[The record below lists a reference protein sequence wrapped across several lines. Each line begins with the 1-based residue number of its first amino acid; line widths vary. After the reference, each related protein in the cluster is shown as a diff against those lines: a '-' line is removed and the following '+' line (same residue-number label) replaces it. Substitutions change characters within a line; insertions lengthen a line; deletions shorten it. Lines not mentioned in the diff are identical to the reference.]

1 MKTPPSSIL
10 LLLASLLGAS
20 AARPELAAVTAATPL
35 RNKGLRDAMQ
45 HVHEQV
51 VPITMVGYGL
61 AFGAYSLR
69 TYCVTC
75 EATGVKV
82 AIPALLV
89 LSFLWRMSE
98 GAVLRERANGSP
110 NMMLETLNNGVAA
123 LNMVGSIAVFV
134 DMLRCFLKQVAP
146 AVA

>member
-1 MKTPPSSIL
+1 M
-10 LLLASLLGAS
+10 
-20 AARPELAAVTAATPL
+20 TAAAPESRLNAL
-35 RNKGLRDAMQ
+35 RSTDLRDAVQ
-45 HVHEQV
+45 HI

-75 EATGVKV
+75 AATEVKV

-89 LSFLWRMSE
+89 LSFFWRMTE
-98 GAVLRERANGSP
+98 GAVLRERANGSV
-110 NMMLETLNNGVAA
+110 NMMLEMLNNGVAA